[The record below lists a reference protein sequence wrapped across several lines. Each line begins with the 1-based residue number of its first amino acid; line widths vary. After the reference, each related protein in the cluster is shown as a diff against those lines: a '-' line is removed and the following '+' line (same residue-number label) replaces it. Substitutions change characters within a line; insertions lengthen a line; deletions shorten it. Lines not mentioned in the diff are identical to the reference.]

1 MNDKLSG
8 ATDMIVLCSALG
20 PHEGHGPVRVG
31 PEDSQKDYQRA
42 ATPLLQ
48 RKAEGVWMFNLEKR
62 RLLGNLFSTFQ

>member
-31 PEDSQKDYQRA
+31 PEQRA

-62 RLLGNLFSTFQ
+62 RLLGNLFATFQ